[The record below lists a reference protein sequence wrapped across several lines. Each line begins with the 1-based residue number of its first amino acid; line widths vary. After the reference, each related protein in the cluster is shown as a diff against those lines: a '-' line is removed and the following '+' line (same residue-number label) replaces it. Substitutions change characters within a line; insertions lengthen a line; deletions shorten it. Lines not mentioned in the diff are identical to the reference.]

1 MNGVKTLSV
10 NYVTVSL
17 KVTDASST
25 PVQFKVPLTG
35 INLDQRFISQPID
48 DDNGFIVVEVQGAAS
63 VISSINQNDITA
75 YVDLKGLEK
84 GRYTKPIIV
93 KGTNPLVT
101 YTAKRTEAT
110 VDIIDKK

>member
-1 MNGVKTLSV
+1 M
-10 NYVTVSL
+10 
-17 KVTDASST
+17 
-25 PVQFKVPLTG
+25 
-35 INLDQRFISQPID
+35 DQRFISQPID